1 MTIEQAVLEDL
12 RELPTDKQQEVLDFI
27 QFLNQYEVD
36 YMIVGGYAMAFH
48 GSPRYT
54 GDLDVWIDISESNAE
69 KMLLVIQAFG
79 FSSLGFKK
87 EDFLKENLI
96 NQIGYPPLRIDILTN
111 IDGIDFKEAYTQK
124 QVIEIEDLKANY
136 IGLRDLIQNKKTS
149 GREKDIIDVKT
160 LQKKQKPID

>member
-1 MTIEQAVLEDL
+1 MTLDPDFE
-12 RELPTDKQQEVLDFI
+12 DFI

-54 GDLDVWIDISESNAE
+54 GDLDIWIDISESNAE

>member
-1 MTIEQAVLEDL
+1 MTLDPDFE
-12 RELPTDKQQEVLDFI
+12 DFI

-54 GDLDVWIDISESNAE
+54 GDLDIWIDISESNAE
-69 KMLLVIQAFG
+69 KMLLVINAFG